1 MSLKQKALSGIFWTL
16 IQQFSSQGISF
27 IVTIILARLLLPE
40 QFGLIAILNVFVN
53 IGSILMDG
61 GMGQSLIRTEN
72 PDIEDYSTVFYFNLI
87 VSFIIYSVV
96 YILSPFIAEFYNQP
110 ELEYITKWYCII
122 FITNAFSSIHYT
134 RLTKNMEFKKELT
147 ITIPSLI
154 LSSTVGVLMAYNGFG
169 IWSLVISSILQSTTV
184 GFQLWFR
191 SDWKPIFK
199 FNKEKFYFHFKYGY
213 KLTLSGILD
222 AFFNNIYVLIIG
234 KYFAANQV
242 GFFNRADSLKQLPVN
257 NISSVLNKITFPLF
271 AKIQD
276 DNERLKEMNKKI
288 MQMVLYFVA
297 PTLLI
302 MAALGEPLFRL
313 LFTDKWLPAVP
324 YFQILCWGGILYPIH
339 AYNLNILKVKGR
351 SDLFLRLEIF
361 KKVIVIITII
371 SSISFGIIGLLY
383 GTIITSIIAFFI
395 NTYYTGKLIK
405 YSSFKQLKDLTP
417 ILIVAALTGGL
428 VYSLD
433 VLLLN
438 KILNDIFRLIVGSI
452 FGIIIFYLLSILLR
466 LDSLNEL
473 KLIIKKK

>member
-96 YILSPFIAEFYNQP
+96 YILSPFIADFYNQP

-169 IWSLVISSILQSTTV
+169 IWSLVVSSILQSTTV
-184 GFQLWFR
+184 GIQLWFR

-234 KYFAANQV
+234 KYFAAIQV

-395 NTYYTGKLIK
+395 NTYYTGKLIN

>member
-16 IQQFSSQGISF
+16 IQQFSSQSISF
-27 IVTIILARLLLPE
+27 IVSIILARILLPE

-72 PDIEDYSTVFYFNLI
+72 PDTDDYSTVFYFNLI
-87 VSFIIYSVV
+87 VSFIIYFIV
-96 YILSPFIAEFYNQP
+96 YLVSPFIADFYNQP
-110 ELEYITKWYCII
+110 ELESISKWYCII

-154 LSSTVGVLMAYNGFG
+154 ISSVVGVLMAYNGFG
-169 IWSLVISSILQSTTV
+169 IWSLVVSSILQSTTV
-184 GFQLWFR
+184 GIQLWFR
-191 SDWKPIFK
+191 TDWKPILKFK
-199 FNKEKFYFHFKYGY
+199 KDKFYIHFKYGY

-222 AFFNNIYVLIIG
+222 AIFNNIYVLIIG

-242 GFFNRADSLKQLPVN
+242 GFYNRADSLKQLPVN

-276 DNERLKEMNKKI
+276 DNMRIKDMNKKI

-324 YFQILCWGGILYPIH
+324 YFQILCWGGILTQFMH
-339 AYNLNILKVKGR
+339 
-351 SDLFLRLEIF
+351 
-361 KKVIVIITII
+361 II
-371 SSISFGIIGLLY
+371 
-383 GTIITSIIAFFI
+383 
-395 NTYYTGKLIK
+395 
-405 YSSFKQLKDLTP
+405 
-417 ILIVAALTGGL
+417 
-428 VYSLD
+428 
-433 VLLLN
+433 
-438 KILNDIFRLIVGSI
+438 
-452 FGIIIFYLLSILLR
+452 
-466 LDSLNEL
+466 
-473 KLIIKKK
+473 

>member
-234 KYFAANQV
+234 KYFAAIQV

-395 NTYYTGKLIK
+395 NTYYTGKLIN

>member
-27 IVTIILARLLLPE
+27 IVSIILARILLPE

-72 PDIEDYSTVFYFNLI
+72 PDTDDYSTVFYFNLI
-87 VSFIIYSVV
+87 VSFIIYSIV
-96 YILSPFIAEFYNQP
+96 YFVSPFIANFYYKP
-110 ELEYITKWYCII
+110 ELESISKWYCII

-154 LSSTVGVLMAYNGFG
+154 ISSVVGVLMAYFGFG
-169 IWSLVISSILQSTTV
+169 IWSLVVSSILQSTIV
-184 GFQLWFR
+184 GVQLWFR

-199 FNKEKFYFHFKYGY
+199 FKKDKFYLHFKYGY
-213 KLTLSGILD
+213 KLTISGILD
-222 AFFNNIYVLIIG
+222 AIFNNIYVLIIG
-234 KYFAANQV
+234 KYFATNQV
-242 GFFNRADSLKQLPVN
+242 GFYNRADSLKQLPVN

-276 DNERLKEMNKKI
+276 DNVRIKDMNKKI

-361 KKVIVIITII
+361 KKVVIIITII
-371 SSISFGIIGLLY
+371 SSITFGISGLLY

-395 NTYYTGKLIK
+395 NTYYTGKLIN

-417 ILIVAALTGGL
+417 ILLAAVLTGGL

-433 VLLLN
+433 VFLL
-438 KILNDIFRLIVGSI
+438 KDILNDIFRLIVGST
-452 FGIIIFYLLSILLR
+452 FGIIIFYLLSILLC
-466 LDSLNEL
+466 LDSLYEL

>member
-16 IQQFSSQGISF
+16 IQQFSSQSISF
-27 IVTIILARLLLPE
+27 IVSIILARILLPE

-72 PDIEDYSTVFYFNLI
+72 PDTDDYSTVFYFNLI
-87 VSFIIYSVV
+87 VSFIIYFIV
-96 YILSPFIAEFYNQP
+96 YLVSPFIADFYNQP
-110 ELEYITKWYCII
+110 ELESISKWYCII

-154 LSSTVGVLMAYNGFG
+154 ISSVVGVLMAYNGFG
-169 IWSLVISSILQSTTV
+169 IWSLVVSSILQSTTV
-184 GFQLWFR
+184 GIQLWFR
-191 SDWKPIFK
+191 TDWKPILKFK
-199 FNKEKFYFHFKYGY
+199 KDKFYIHFKYGY

-222 AFFNNIYVLIIG
+222 AIFNNIYVLIIG

-242 GFFNRADSLKQLPVN
+242 GFYNRADSLKQLPVN

-276 DNERLKEMNKKI
+276 DNMRIKDMNKKI

-371 SSISFGIIGLLY
+371 SSISFGILGLLY

-395 NTYYTGKLIK
+395 NTYYTGKLIN
-405 YSSFKQLKDLTP
+405 YSSFKQLKDLIP
-417 ILIVAALTGGL
+417 IFLAAILTGGL

-433 VLLLN
+433 IFLLN
-438 KILNDIFRLIVGSI
+438 DILNDIFRLIVGSTI
-452 FGIIIFYLLSILLR
+452 GIIIFYLLSILLR

>member
-1 MSLKQKALSGIFWTL
+1 
-16 IQQFSSQGISF
+16 
-27 IVTIILARLLLPE
+27 
-40 QFGLIAILNVFVN
+40 
-53 IGSILMDG
+53 MDG

-191 SDWKPIFK
+191 SD
-199 FNKEKFYFHFKYGY
+199 FHFKYGY

-351 SDLFLRLEIF
+351 SDLFLRLEIY
-361 KKVIVIITII
+361 KKIIVIITII

-383 GTIITSIIAFFI
+383 GTIITSIIAFFV
-395 NTYYTGKLIK
+395 NTYYTGKLIN
-405 YSSFKQLKDLTP
+405 YSSFKQMIDLTP
-417 ILIVAALTGGL
+417 ILLVAVLTGGL

-438 KILNDIFRLIVGSI
+438 KILNDIFRLIVGST

>member
-184 GFQLWFR
+184 GIQLWFR

-395 NTYYTGKLIK
+395 NTYYTGKLIN

-433 VLLLN
+433 LLLLN

>member
-184 GFQLWFR
+184 GIQLWFR

-395 NTYYTGKLIK
+395 NTYYTGKLIN

>member
-184 GFQLWFR
+184 GIQLWFR
-191 SDWKPIFK
+191 SDWKPIIK

-395 NTYYTGKLIK
+395 NTYYTGKLIN

-433 VLLLN
+433 LLLLN

>member
-351 SDLFLRLEIF
+351 SDLFLRLEIY
-361 KKVIVIITII
+361 KKIIVIITII

-383 GTIITSIIAFFI
+383 GTIITSIIAFFV
-395 NTYYTGKLIK
+395 NTYYTGKLIN
-405 YSSFKQLKDLTP
+405 YSSFKQMIDLTP
-417 ILIVAALTGGL
+417 ILLVAVLTGGL

-438 KILNDIFRLIVGSI
+438 KILNDIFRLIVGST

>member
-169 IWSLVISSILQSTTV
+169 IWSLVVSSILQSTTV
-184 GFQLWFR
+184 GIQLWFR

-234 KYFAANQV
+234 KYFAAIQV

-395 NTYYTGKLIK
+395 NTYYTGKLIN

>member
-96 YILSPFIAEFYNQP
+96 YILSPFIADFYNQP

-169 IWSLVISSILQSTTV
+169 IWSLVVSSILQSTTV
-184 GFQLWFR
+184 GIQLWFR

-351 SDLFLRLEIF
+351 SDLFLRLEIY
-361 KKVIVIITII
+361 KKIIVIITII

-383 GTIITSIIAFFI
+383 GTIITSIIAFFV
-395 NTYYTGKLIK
+395 NTYYTGKLIN
-405 YSSFKQLKDLTP
+405 YSSFKQMIDLTP
-417 ILIVAALTGGL
+417 ILFVAVLTGGL

-438 KILNDIFRLIVGSI
+438 KILNDIFRLIVGST